1 MNLGGTTLLA
11 APREVVWSVIEDP
24 QQLVGLLPGVEGL
37 EIEDDRHWTATV
49 KVPLGIG
56 GLRLAI
62 AFEKLEERPLE
73 YRLLQAKGTGAG
85 ALMAMTASLTLTG
98 EGDRT
103 SMDWTAEVRIA
114 GPVSSMGQRVLKPLV
129 DQQVANV
136 LSALEEKVAEAGT
149 ST

>member
-1 MNLGGTTLLA
+1 MRLSGTKELA
-11 APREVVWSVIEDP
+11 APRAVVWSVIEDP
-24 QQLVGLLPGVEGL
+24 MQLVGLLPGVEGL
-37 EIEDDRHWTATV
+37 EIEDDHHWTATV

-73 YRLLQAKGTGAG
+73 YRLLEATGKGAG
-85 ALMAMTASLTLTG
+85 ALMAMTTSLTLTG

-103 SMDWTAEVRIA
+103 SMDWVADVKIA

-136 LSALEEKVAEAGT
+136 LRALEAKVAEVETPA
-149 ST
+149 